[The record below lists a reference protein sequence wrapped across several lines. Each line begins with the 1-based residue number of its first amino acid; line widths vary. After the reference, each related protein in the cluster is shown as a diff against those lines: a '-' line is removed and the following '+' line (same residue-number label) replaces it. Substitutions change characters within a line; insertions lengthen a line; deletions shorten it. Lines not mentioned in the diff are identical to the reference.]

1 MKERRLVQYR
11 YGKYIYVK
19 AIPHPESVSVSV
31 SVSVRCIGQ
40 GGSRD

>member
-31 SVSVRCIGQ
+31 SVRCIGQ